1 MRIVAHRTC
10 PLDAPENSL
19 AGIRLAGQVGADAV
33 EIDVRVDAS
42 KVVVLGHDRTYWRV
56 ARSPLPVR
64 FTPSSVRRR
73 LHLKDGRPPPALSD
87 AIAALPAGLGL
98 VVETKDRRAVRPSIE
113 LLAGRGVLART
124 ALWVRS
130 PSDVEMCADFAPMCE
145 RALLEDPRDAAS
157 AAGYL
162 ARAIECGATAV
173 SLHQDLVDSDIV
185 GAAHDAAVT
194 VYCWAVR
201 LDGHTRAIE
210 AGCDGLVTDWPA
222 QAPRVA
228 GA

>member
-1 MRIVAHRTC
+1 VRIVAHRTC

-33 EIDVRVDAS
+33 EIDVRLDAS

-64 FTPSSVRRR
+64 LTPPGLRRR
-73 LHLKDGRPPPALSD
+73 LRLTDGRPPPALSD
-87 AIAALPAGLGL
+87 AVAALPTGLGL
-98 VVETKDRRAVRPSIE
+98 VVEAKDSRAVRPSIE

-124 ALWVRS
+124 SLWVRA
-130 PSDVEMCADFAPMCE
+130 PGDVELCADFAPTCE
-145 RALLEDPRDAAS
+145 RALLEDPRDPQS
-157 AAGYL
+157 AKRYL
-162 ARAIECGATAV
+162 LRAVDCGATAV
-173 SLHQDLVDSDIV
+173 SLHQDLVDGDIV
-185 GAAHDAAVT
+185 GAAHDAAVS

-201 LDGHTRAIE
+201 IDGHTRAIE